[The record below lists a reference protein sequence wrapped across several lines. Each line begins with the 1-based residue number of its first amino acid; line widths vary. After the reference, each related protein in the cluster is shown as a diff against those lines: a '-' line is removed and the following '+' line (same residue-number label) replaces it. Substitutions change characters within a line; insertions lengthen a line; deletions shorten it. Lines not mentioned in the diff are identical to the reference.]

1 MARIN
6 DSYRLTPTSWK
17 HWDPDV
23 RFVPVRPGRTLQLMR
38 IYSMRDLR
46 PSDLEEFE
54 ELVAPIQAALDAGL
68 SFMKLSGRST
78 KSGEF
83 GVRPIRTVLEAL
95 ESIGSLKPFEF
106 EESQEPEYLV
116 FCHWRPIDRE
126 YRVFVRYGH
135 IKAISQQRCREVL
148 PDVEKHAL
156 ADAAL
161 IGAWFH
167 GIKLAFREAAIDVAI
182 TNNTPWLIEWNPP
195 ALWGQSGS
203 SLLTETDLLSLL
215 RSPLEPFSIPVFV
228 RSAEPPPPPHDLG
241 CI

>member
-95 ESIGSLKPFEF
+95 ESNLGRLEF
-106 EESQEPEYLV
+106 DDKTPPEAIRRTFGASKNAFKLALSALYKERRVV
-116 FCHWRPIDRE
+116 FRN
-126 YRVFVRYGH
+126 GGT
-135 IKAISQQRCREVL
+135 QL
-148 PDVEKHAL
+148 VEK
-156 ADAAL
+156 
-161 IGAWFH
+161 
-167 GIKLAFREAAIDVAI
+167 KRV
-182 TNNTPWLIEWNPP
+182 
-195 ALWGQSGS
+195 
-203 SLLTETDLLSLL
+203 
-215 RSPLEPFSIPVFV
+215 
-228 RSAEPPPPPHDLG
+228 SA
-241 CI
+241 